1 MKSMLAVAA
10 LLAGLSAPA
19 LAEDVA
25 TPAPPAPQQS
35 AAPSAEEVV
44 DPAAAPQAEAEGD
57 AEVMTLPAE
66 PSVAKGSG
74 GCAHGKTVYLTN

>member
-1 MKSMLAVAA
+1 MKSILAVAA

-19 LAEDVA
+19 LAEDAA
-25 TPAPPAPQQS
+25 TPAPPAQQQS
-35 AAPSAEEVV
+35 AAPSAEELVV
-44 DPAAAPQAEAEGD
+44 PAAAPQAEGD

>member
-1 MKSMLAVAA
+1 MKSILAVAA
-10 LLAGLSAPA
+10 LLAGLATPA
-19 LAEDVA
+19 LAEDAA
-25 TPAPPAPQQS
+25 TPTPPAQQA
-35 AAPSAEEVV
+35 AAPSTEEIVV
-44 DPAAAPQAEAEGD
+44 PAAAPQAGAEGD